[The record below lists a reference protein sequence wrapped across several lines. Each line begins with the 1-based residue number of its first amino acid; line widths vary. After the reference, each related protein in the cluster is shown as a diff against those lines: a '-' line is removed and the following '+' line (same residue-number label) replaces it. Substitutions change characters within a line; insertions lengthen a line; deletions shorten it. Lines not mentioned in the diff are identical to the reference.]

1 MAVQATLRR
10 IGFSIERRYS
20 WQVSNNLAPR
30 RALSD
35 RPGSD
40 VDWMRDKALTRKGME
55 DAAREDRLDFQT
67 PARLLM
73 STSQDERKFG

>member
-1 MAVQATLRR
+1 MA
-10 IGFSIERRYS
+10 
-20 WQVSNNLAPR
+20 PC

-40 VDWMRDKALTRKGME
+40 ADWMSNKALTRKGME

-67 PARLLM
+67 AARLLM

>member
-10 IGFSIERRYS
+10 IGFSIERRCS
-20 WQVSNNLAPR
+20 WRVSNNLAPC

-35 RPGSD
+35 KPGSD
-40 VDWMRDKALTRKGME
+40 VDWMGDKTLTRKGME
-55 DAAREDRLDFQT
+55 EAAREDRLDFQT
-67 PARLLM
+67 AARLLM